1 MAAGMNAG
9 IIILKDGSPCIAFD
23 EPLPHPVKH
32 VQFSEEDSLIKLIY
46 NVKND
51 KLTNGKESS
60 GKILEYPLDY
70 RFKELIQFTGAVYV
84 ALVRKGQVIDMKE
97 VPVVFVETATV

>member
-1 MAAGMNAG
+1 MGATFNAG
-9 IIILKDGSPCIAFD
+9 IIILKDGNPCIAFD
-23 EPLPHPVKH
+23 QVLPHPVKY

-46 NVKND
+46 NIKD
-51 KLTNGKESS
+51 EKLTKGKESS

-70 RFKELIQFTGAVYV
+70 RFKELIQFTGVIYV
-84 ALVRKGQVIDMKE
+84 ALVKKGQILDMKE